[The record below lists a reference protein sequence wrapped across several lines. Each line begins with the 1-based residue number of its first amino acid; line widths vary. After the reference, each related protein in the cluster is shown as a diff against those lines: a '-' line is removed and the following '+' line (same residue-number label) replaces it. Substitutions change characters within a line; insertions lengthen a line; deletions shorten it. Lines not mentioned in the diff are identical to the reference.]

1 MLALEKF
8 GATFFCRERN
18 NYTIAISQKG
28 RRYYSSTWFD
38 ANTQGCREE
47 TKSLAIKNSVSRTI
61 FLKSNTLSEGSVYCG
76 NSLQGIALEMI
87 NDRNK

>member
-47 TKSLAIKNSVSRTI
+47 TKSLAIKNSVSRT
-61 FLKSNTLSEGSVYCG
+61 FFF
-76 NSLQGIALEMI
+76 
-87 NDRNK
+87 